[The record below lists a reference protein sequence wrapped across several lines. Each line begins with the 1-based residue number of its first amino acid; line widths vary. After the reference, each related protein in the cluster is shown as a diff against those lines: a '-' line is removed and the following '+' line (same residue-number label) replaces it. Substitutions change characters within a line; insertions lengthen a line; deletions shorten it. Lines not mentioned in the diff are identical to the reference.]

1 MNRQTKREQDNKVIR
16 TTKSGELKYDWLVL
30 SILGLL
36 SLLGSGDL
44 LVPSTLWYSKRSFP
58 LPATEKKPKVQ
69 LRFQDYLHKQNHQK
83 LIETDCNQSFKIK
96 QVFQFTTDSD
106 CHREVT
112 RQYYQDGPLYWNRIP
127 LTVFCPSVPPVDK
140 HSLNLH
146 ATPSLLSCNE
156 VTRKKNHYMY

>member
-1 MNRQTKREQDNKVIR
+1 MNRQTKWEQDNKVIR

-58 LPATEKKPKVQ
+58 LPANRKKPKPQ
-69 LRFQDYLHKQNHQK
+69 FNSGFKITFSKGTNHQK

-96 QVFQFTTDSD
+96 QVFQFTTDND

-112 RQYYQDGPLYWNRIP
+112 RQYYQDSSFTEIEYLWQFFALQSRL
-127 LTVFCPSVPPVDK
+127 LTNI
-140 HSLNLH
+140 L
-146 ATPSLLSCNE
+146 
-156 VTRKKNHYMY
+156 